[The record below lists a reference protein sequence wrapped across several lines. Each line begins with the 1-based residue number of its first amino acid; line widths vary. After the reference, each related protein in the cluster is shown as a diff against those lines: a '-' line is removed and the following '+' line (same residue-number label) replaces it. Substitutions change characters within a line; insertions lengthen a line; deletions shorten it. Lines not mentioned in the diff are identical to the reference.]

1 MRYILILS
9 MLISF
14 NVNAQCKD
22 YIISVRGDTLN
33 CVDVKGK
40 KQGRWVVKVESLRGE
55 RGYEEE
61 GEYINNKKE
70 GTWRRFSL
78 QGDLT
83 AIEGY
88 RWGNKNGQS
97 TYLNPMGDPVRQE
110 SWRAVNPDNPYDTVN
125 VMDPNN
131 PGIILRKEIVKMEG
145 FSLKHGTWKYYAVGG
160 VIEKTE
166 NWYFDKPARR
176 DGDELLPIDVSE
188 NTTLVKSDTL
198 SKKNLTKPQAIL
210 DYEKKNAG
218 KKKIKVRDGKT
229 GGG

>member
-1 MRYILILS
+1 

-14 NVNAQCKD
+14 AANAQCKD
-22 YIISVRGDTLN
+22 YIIGVRGDTLN

-61 GEYINNKKE
+61 GQYINNKKE

-78 QGDLT
+78 MGDLM
-83 AIEGY
+83 AMEGY

-97 TYLNPMGDPVRQE
+97 TYLNQMGDPLRQE

-131 PGIILRKEIVKMEG
+131 PGLILRREVVKMEG
-145 FSLKHGTWKYYAVGG
+145 FSLKHGTWKYYAAGG

>member
-1 MRYILILS
+1 

-14 NVNAQCKD
+14 AANAQCKD
-22 YIISVRGDTLN
+22 YILGVRGDTLN

-97 TYLNPMGDPVRQE
+97 TYLNQMGDPIRQE

-131 PGIILRKEIVKMEG
+131 PGLVLRREVVKMEG
-145 FSLKHGTWKYYAVGG
+145 FSLKHGTWKYYAAGG

-218 KKKIKVRDGKT
+218 KKKIKVRDGRT

>member
-14 NVNAQCKD
+14 TANAQCKD
-22 YIISVRGDTLN
+22 YIIGVRGDTLN
-33 CVDVKGK
+33 CVDIKGK

-97 TYLNPMGDPVRQE
+97 TYINQMGDPIREE

-131 PGIILRKEIVKMEG
+131 PGIVIRREVVKMEG
-145 FSLKHGTWKYYAVGG
+145 FSLKHGTWKYYAAGG

-176 DGDELLPIDVSE
+176 DGDELLPIDVTV
-188 NTTLVKSDTL
+188 NTSTKSDTVA
-198 SKKNLTKPQAIL
+198 KKVLTKPQAIL
-210 DYEKKNAG
+210 DYEKKNSG

-229 GGG
+229 GG